1 MGETADWQAAAVH
14 AHETELVLAGGLS
27 AANVGEA
34 LRRVRP
40 FGVDVSSG
48 VESRRGVK
56 DPGLI
61 REFIETARLANDQ
74 AAREKEGR

>member
-1 MGETADWQAAAVH
+1 
-14 AHETELVLAGGLS
+14 
-27 AANVGEA
+27 

>member
-1 MGETADWQAAAVH
+1 MGETADWQAAAGY
-14 AHETELVLAGGLS
+14 ARETELVLAGGLS

-34 LRRVRP
+34 VRRVRP

-61 REFIETARLANDQ
+61 REFIETARLASAQ
-74 AAREKEGR
+74 VAREKASR